1 LWTEKNE
8 LPDDIVKDLINCLN
22 TLKYLCAE
30 GSDYQTQICNSK
42 NFSQNILRTH
52 NDSCFPDLTT
62 ESQELIT
69 HNTLQLIANICVQ
82 NSIAQA
88 LIWNNL
94 SSVVMKCF
102 QDEEQS
108 KLNNVSAMIILN
120 IYMSNETLITPSAT
134 AILKTLG
141 TRLSS
146 KDDSESSNEFDHILL
161 DYMLTERADLYAVYE
176 QLDDDAKHL
185 ILYYILEFLKDSNE
199 KRSVSVKVISKN
211 INLPKF

>member
-1 LWTEKNE
+1 LQELTANICQKFDENLHKLWTEKNE
-8 LPDDIVKDLINCLN
+8 LPDGIVKDLINCLN

-69 HNTLQLIANICVQ
+69 NNTLQLIANICVQ
-82 NSIAQA
+82 NY
-88 LIWNNL
+88 
-94 SSVVMKCF
+94 
-102 QDEEQS
+102 EQS

-141 TRLSS
+141 TRLKT
-146 KDDSESSNEFDHILL
+146 KDDSEVTSNEFDHILL

-199 KRSVSVKVISKN
+199 KRSVSVKITSKN